1 MVINM
6 DINVTCNIKLNE
18 HLFMTEMEKMEY
30 YVMYVQQE
38 MSKGTNEF
46 HSSIK
51 FLMDETVPQKY
62 KDSYRKHQNQIIEA
76 MDLDEFPD
84 PPKLRSGNTKLN

>member
-1 MVINM
+1 M
-6 DINVTCNIKLNE
+6 DINITCNIKLNE
-18 HLFMTEMEKMEY
+18 ELFMTEIEKMEY

-38 MSKGTNEF
+38 MSKGVNEF
-46 HSSIK
+46 QASVK
-51 FLMDETVPQKY
+51 FLMDEKVPQKY
-62 KDSYRKHQNQIIEA
+62 KECYRKHQNQIIES

>member
-1 MVINM
+1 M
-6 DINVTCNIKLNE
+6 DINITCNIKLNE
-18 HLFMTEMEKMEY
+18 NLFMTEKEKMEY

-38 MSKGTNEF
+38 MSKGMNEF
-46 HSSIK
+46 QASVK
-51 FLMDETVPQKY
+51 FLMDEKVPHKY
-62 KDSYRKHQNQIIEA
+62 KESYRKHQNQIIEA

>member
-1 MVINM
+1 M
-6 DINVTCNIKLNE
+6 DINITCNIKLNE
-18 HLFMTEMEKMEY
+18 KLFMTEIEKMEY

-38 MSKGTNEF
+38 MSKGANEF
-46 HSSIK
+46 HSSVK